1 MIEQAPQNFRI
12 LVADDD
18 SDILDL
24 FQQVFSPVKA
34 EYFVHLEAE
43 KSEGKCFQTDAENQ
57 PPLSFDLVTCRQGNE
72 AVDAVRLSIEEGRL
86 FSVAFI
92 DIRMPP
98 GLDGIWAAE
107 QIRTLDSDIEIVMV
121 TGYPDANP
129 SDISRRVPPVH
140 KLLYLQK
147 PIHIQEIFQ
156 FASALSMKW
165 HTELELLDLQKR
177 LEKRIKGR
185 TQQLELVNEK
195 LQVEINE
202 HQKTQNDLI
211 ESKAMFGSVIESLPF
226 DIFVLDTSNRYIL
239 QNSICKKRWGNIIGK
254 CPEDLSVKN
263 ETKDLW
269 RDNNRRALAGE
280 TVAGQVEYDRLDGE
294 KTHYYNIIAPI
305 RDEEKIL
312 GIAGVLI
319 DISKLKDTEKAL
331 RNAHDELEL
340 RVKER
345 TKELS
350 FALKKVKQSEKELK
364 QHKTFIEKINRQL
377 FDTNKALSVLARN
390 IDKEKESFEENMI
403 GIISSKIMP
412 IIKELQKDKN
422 CQKRLADLDILIAH
436 LNGLSPGSGRHH
448 IIDTALTEQEMRVAV
463 MVKNGLTSQK
473 IADMLYI
480 SLHTVKT
487 HRKNIRKKL
496 KIQNSKV
503 NLSSYLNS
511 KSDFSGYS

>member
-1 MIEQAPQNFRI
+1 MIGQIPQKFRI

-24 FQQVFSPVKA
+24 FQIVFLPEKDKQLDKLGA
-34 EYFVHLEAE
+34 K
-43 KSEGKCFQTDAENQ
+43 KSEGKCFQTGAPSQ
-57 PPLSFDLVTCRQGNE
+57 PPLSFDLVTCCQGNE

-98 GLDGIWAAE
+98 GPDGIWTAE
-107 QIRTLDSDIEIVMV
+107 QIRRLDSDIEIVMV
-121 TGYPDANP
+121 TGYTDSNP

-147 PIHIQEIFQ
+147 PITIQEIFQ

-165 HTELELLDLQKR
+165 RTELDLLDLHKR
-177 LEKRIKGR
+177 LENRIEGR

-195 LQVEINE
+195 LQIEINE
-202 HQKTQNDLI
+202 HQKTQNNLI
-211 ESKAMFGSVIESLPF
+211 ESRAMFESVIESLPF

-254 CPEDLSVKN
+254 CPEDLSLNN
-263 ETKDLW
+263 EIKFLW

-280 TVAGQVEYDRLDGE
+280 TVAGQVEYDRLDEE

-305 RDEEKIL
+305 RDQEKIL
-312 GIAGVLI
+312 GVVGVLV
-319 DISKLKDTEKAL
+319 DISRLKKTEKAL
-331 RNAHDELEL
+331 HKARYELEL
-340 RVKER
+340 RVKKR
-345 TKELS
+345 TRELS
-350 FALKKVKQSEKELK
+350 VALKNVKQSEKELK
-364 QHKTFIEKINRQL
+364 KHKLVIEKINMQL
-377 FDTNKALSVLARN
+377 FDTNQALSVLARN
-390 IDKEKESFEENMI
+390 IDKEKEMLEENI
-403 GIISSKIMP
+403 NRIISNKIVP

-422 CQKRLADLDILIAH
+422 CQKRMADLDMLIAH
-436 LNGLSPGSGRHH
+436 LDGLSPRSGRHH
-448 IIDTALTEQEMRVAV
+448 IIDTGLTEQEIRVAV

-473 IADMLYI
+473 IADMLCI

-496 KIQNSKV
+496 KIQNFKV
-503 NLSSYLNS
+503 NLASYLNS
-511 KSDFSGYS
+511 KSEYGG